1 MVLSAVAALAGEGMN
16 CKQPRGWRG
25 TKQPLVCGNGSRHA
39 GAVGV
44 GLLRGARRVE
54 ALRHRAFEVGVS
66 DVDLRI
72 DHRDRHIGATD
83 HAVNIG
89 NLELLQHVLRGV
101 SLRRV
106 AARRWHW
113 ITRLLLQGV
122 DVVRLRDC
130 DELDGRKRGD
140 DLGRAPSVGNA
151 EAHHGRA
158 GDGEVFGGEQRQP
171 ETADRGFQLLHRDIA
186 GDLEHHLV
194 LDEAGLGGRRNVDD
208 PPVEADRQ
216 LLLLPLLRT
225 GRSQGLLLRR
235 QSDAA

>member
-1 MVLSAVAALAGEGMN
+1 MVLSALAAVAGEGVHSE
-16 CKQPRGWRG
+16 QPRGRRSPEQSPVRG
-25 TKQPLVCGNGSRHA
+25 NRARHA

-54 ALRHRAFEVGVS
+54 ALRHRALEVRMR
-66 DVDLRI
+66 DVDFRI
-72 DHRDRHIGATD
+72 DHRDRHVGATD
-83 HAVNIG
+83 HAVNLG
-89 NLELLQHVLRGV
+89 DLELLQHVLRGI

-130 DELDGRKRGD
+130 DELDGRKCGD
-140 DLGRAPSVGNA
+140 DLGGAPSVGNA

-158 GDGEVFGGEQRQP
+158 GDGEVFGGESRQP

-216 LLLLPLLRT
+216 LLLPLLRT
-225 GRSQGLLLRR
+225 GRSQGLLLRW